1 MEYIYASL
9 LLHSAGKEISEES
22 LKRVLEAA
30 GIAVD
35 EVRVRMIV
43 AALKEINISDVIRQ
57 ATAFAPA
64 VAIQPTAA
72 PAQPEAAKPSKEEE
86 KKEEK
91 KEEVTEEAIA
101 EGISAL
107 FG

>member
-22 LKRVLEAA
+22 LRRVLEAA

-35 EVRVRMIV
+35 EVRVKMMV

-57 ATAFAPA
+57 ATVFAPA
-64 VAIQPTAA
+64 VTVQPTAAAA
-72 PAQPEAAKPSKEEE
+72 PAQPTGAEASKPS
-86 KKEEK
+86 KEEK
-91 KEEVTEEAIA
+91 KEEVTEETIA
-101 EGISAL
+101 EGIAAL

>member
-30 GIAVD
+30 GITVD
-35 EVRVRMIV
+35 EVRVKMIV
-43 AALKEINISDVIRQ
+43 AALREININDVIRQ
-57 ATAFAPA
+57 ATTFAPA
-64 VAIQPTAA
+64 VAVQPATAA
-72 PAQPEAAKPSKEEE
+72 PVQTATKPPEE

-91 KEEVTEEAIA
+91 KEEVGEETIA
-101 EGISAL
+101 EGIAAL